1 MLTIINNNTD
11 PRYNL
16 AVEEYVFKF
25 LNLDDDFL
33 LIWQNSKCVIIG
45 KNQNPFNDINGS
57 FTYKNNIPII
67 RRSTD
72 EGGIYHDLGT
82 INFAFVTTKPDMIE
96 GDYRYFLE
104 PVVNVLQGMGL
115 KASLKNKKD
124 LYIGKD
130 KIALNYQN
138 TYKSKTIHHGIIFI
152 NSKLHYNKLIGLK
165 NKSNLVNVKKH
176 FKQEMTVSMFRVL
189 FLHELL
195 EGEVGNKVY
204 TLDNLDLKK
213 INQLIDSKY
222 DNWDWNYGETEEFLI
237 KKEYDNRMLITLII
251 ERGFIKDVTVDSFEN
266 TIKIENALRSVQFT
280 EEALGKA
287 LSEFKSINIQK
298 MIETIMY

>member
-1 MLTIINNNTD
+1 MLTIINTNTN

-45 KNQNPFNDINGS
+45 KNQNPFTEINGS

-67 RRSTD
+67 RRSTN
-72 EGGIYHDLGT
+72 EGAIYHDSGN
-82 INFAFVTTKPDMIE
+82 INFAFVTTNPELIE

-104 PVVNVLQGMGL
+104 PVVKVLQGMGL
-115 KASLKNKKD
+115 NAILKNKKD
-124 LYIGKD
+124 LYVGKD
-130 KIALNYQN
+130 KVALNYQN
-138 TYKSKTIHHGIIFI
+138 TYKSKTIHHGILYV
-152 NSKLHYNKLIGLK
+152 NQKLHYNKLIGIK
-165 NKSNLVNVKKH
+165 KTSGLVNIKKH

-204 TLDNLDLKK
+204 ELDNLDFKK
-213 INQLIDSKY
+213 INQLMDSKY

-237 KKEYDNRMLITLII
+237 IKEYDNRMIVTLII
-251 ERGFIKDVTVDSFEN
+251 KRGFIIDVTVDSFEN
-266 TIKIENALRSVQFT
+266 TLKIENALRNIQFT
-280 EEALGKA
+280 EVELEKA
-287 LSEFKSINIQK
+287 LSEFESIDTEK
-298 MIETIMY
+298 MIETLMY